1 MRRVL
6 TGLATLLAFLLL
18 SVGALYVGTMGDY
31 PVPATVTDDPAL
43 PRIEVGGVT
52 LHAESFGAPNNP
64 ALVVLHGGPGADYRS
79 LLPLADLADSY
90 HVTFY
95 DQRGAGLSERVPA
108 EALTL
113 ETHIEELAGVLTL
126 VSPNAPA
133 VLIGHSWGAMLASA
147 FLGEHPDR
155 VAAAVLIEPGFL
167 SAAEADA
174 WGARSQE
181 IIQQPLMLWRGLR
194 TGFESAHVDGPD
206 AAAAQDYLIGRMM
219 SYFASDPM
227 TGYAC
232 PGDVYDSPGWRAGGT
247 AGQAV
252 SDRAGPAGFNALGG
266 EAHRF
271 AGPVLLM
278 AGGCSTWIGEDHQ
291 RGHLPLYAD
300 ARLVVIPGAGHDSVD
315 DAPEATIAEIRAF
328 LSPGG

>member
-6 TGLATLLAFLLL
+6 RGIGFLIALLL
-18 SVGALYVGTMGDY
+18 VAVGALYVGTMGEY

-52 LHAESFGAPNNP
+52 LHSESFGDPANP
-64 ALVVLHGGPGADYRS
+64 AIVVLHGGPGADYRS
-79 LLPLADLADSY
+79 LLPLQALADSY

-113 ETHIEELAGVLTL
+113 QTHLAELDGVLDL
-126 VSPNAPA
+126 VSPDAPA
-133 VLIGHSWGAMLASA
+133 ILIGHSWGAMLASA
-147 FLGEHPDR
+147 FLGAHPDR

-167 SAAEADA
+167 SAVEAEA
-174 WGARSQE
+174 WGTRSQE
-181 IIQQPLMLWRGLR
+181 IIRQPVMLWRGLR

-206 AAAAQDYLIGRMM
+206 EAAAQDYLIGRMM
-219 SYFASDPM
+219 GYFASDPL

-232 PGDVYDSPGWRAGGT
+232 PGESYDSPSWRAGGI

-252 SDRAGPAGFNALGG
+252 SSRAGPAGFDALGG
-266 EAHRF
+266 NALRF
-271 AGPVLLM
+271 SGPVLLI
-278 AGGCSTWIGEDHQ
+278 AGACSTWIGEDHQ
-291 RGHLPLYAD
+291 RGHLPLYSD
-300 ARLVVIPGAGHDSVD
+300 ARLAVIPDAGHDTVD
-315 DAPEATIAEIRAF
+315 DAPGAVLSEIRSF
-328 LSPGG
+328 LGAGN

>member
-6 TGLATLLAFLLL
+6 RGIGFLIALLL
-18 SVGALYVGTMGDY
+18 IAVGALYVGTMGEY
-31 PVPATVTDDPAL
+31 PVPATVSDDAAL
-43 PRIEVGGVT
+43 PRIEVGGVA
-52 LHAESFGAPNNP
+52 LHAESFGDPENP
-64 ALVVLHGGPGADYRS
+64 AIVVLHGGPGADYRS
-79 LLPLADLADSY
+79 LLPLQALSDSY

-108 EALTL
+108 EDLTF
-113 ETHIEELAGVLTL
+113 ETHITELEGVLDL
-126 VSPNAPA
+126 VSPDAP
-133 VLIGHSWGAMLASA
+133 VILIGHSWGAMLASA
-147 FLGEHPDR
+147 FLSAQPDR
-155 VAAAVLIEPGFL
+155 VASAVLIEPGFL

-219 SYFASDPM
+219 GFFASDPL

-232 PGDVYDSPGWRAGGT
+232 AGESYDSPSWRAGGI

-252 SDRAGPAGFNALGG
+252 QTQASDANFDALGG
-266 EAHRF
+266 NARRF
-271 AGPVLLM
+271 PGRVLLI
-278 AGGCSTWIGEDHQ
+278 AGACSTWIGEDHQ

-300 ARLVVIPGAGHDSVD
+300 ARLVVIPDAGHDSVD
-315 DAPEATIAEIRAF
+315 DAPEAVITEIRNFVNAA
-328 LSPGG
+328 P